1 MTRDFDIVLFGAT
14 GFTGALTAIALAESA
29 EVKGGLRF
37 ALAGRNRA
45 KLEAVAARCGSPAIE
60 VVDATDDAALL
71 ALARRSR
78 VIATTVG
85 PYLLHGLPLATACAA
100 AGTHY
105 ADLTGEPPFIRQN
118 IDANHRIARDSGARL
133 VHCCGFDSIPSDLGT
148 LLLQD
153 HASEN
158 GGACDV
164 VRFTLMAARGGMSGG
179 TAQTLLTIMTAAS
192 KDAKV
197 RKVMGD
203 PYSLVP
209 DGPRGV
215 DRGDRFGVH
224 HDDDVSAWVGPF
236 FMGPVNSR
244 VVRRSHHLL
253 GEPWGKSFS
262 YSEQMRTGRGVT
274 GYATARAVQAGLG
287 AMVGVAA
294 TGAGRA
300 ILSKVLPVSGDGP
313 DENARNSGFFT
324 AHVHG
329 HRASDGAHFR
339 SVVKGHKD
347 PGYGGTAIMFS
358 QSALCLAVSDLGSAG
373 GVTTPAA
380 AMGAPLIARLQQQG
394 MEFSVSRL

>member
-1 MTRDFDIVLFGAT
+1 MNRDFDIVLFGAT
-14 GFTGALTAIALAESA
+14 GFTGALTATALAESA
-29 EVKGGLRF
+29 EVKGGLRL
-37 ALAGRNRA
+37 ALAGRNRS

-60 VVDATDDAALL
+60 VVDATDAAALL
-71 ALARRSR
+71 ALAKRSR

-153 HASEN
+153 HASDN
-158 GGACDV
+158 GGACDI
-164 VRFTLMAARGGMSGG
+164 VRFTLMAARGGVSGG
-179 TAQTLLTIMTAAS
+179 TAQSLLAIMNAAS
-192 KDAKV
+192 KDAKL
-197 RKVMGD
+197 RKVMAD

-215 DRGDRFGVH
+215 DRGDNFSVR
-224 HDDDVSAWVGPF
+224 HDDDVGAWVGPF

-244 VVRRSHHLL
+244 VVRRSHHLK
-253 GEPWGKSFS
+253 GECWGKSFS
-262 YSEQMRTGRGVT
+262 YAEQMRTGRGAG
-274 GYATARAVQAGLG
+274 GYAAARALQLGLG
-287 AMVGVAA
+287 GLVGVAA
-294 TGAGRA
+294 TGPGRA
-300 ILSKVLPVSGDGP
+300 LLDKVLPASGEGP
-313 DENARNSGFFT
+313 DEKARNSGFFT

-329 HRASDGAHFR
+329 HRTSDGAHFR

-347 PGYGGTAIMFS
+347 PGYGGTAVMLS
-358 QSALCLAVSDLGSAG
+358 QSALCLATSDLGSAG

-380 AMGAPLIARLQQQG
+380 AMGAQLTARLQQQG